1 MTGVL
6 LRREWHKD
14 YMYTKNGH
22 TRTQRKNNTLELI
35 HEALEETT
43 PTNPP
48 DYEKTNFCYLN
59 DPDSGTIK

>member
-1 MTGVL
+1 
-6 LRREWHKD
+6 
-14 YMYTKNGH
+14 MYTKTGH